1 MVPSLF
7 VFGTNA
13 TAPVLRET
21 QKLPAVRI
29 WAGCNWNEC
38 GNCVISKAMSA
49 SPSIFPTFAMIRVQI
64 VRTSRSFSV
73 LLSLADPEGQIVRRC
88 VGLLRAIDLVTC
100 VLSGEVSTFSAPN
113 CCRRGTQL
121 SLLYFLGA
129 TCGYPEASLKEVQS
143 ILNGGIQGEN

>member
-1 MVPSLF
+1 MSVWQRCHF
-7 VFGTNA
+7 EGHV
-13 TAPVLRET
+13 
-21 QKLPAVRI
+21 
-29 WAGCNWNEC
+29 
-38 GNCVISKAMSA
+38 CVSKH
-49 SPSIFPTFAMIRVQI
+49 FPHLCHDLSSYSKKIE
-64 VRTSRSFSV
+64 SCFSV
-73 LLSLADPEGQIVRRC
+73 LVNLADPEGQIVRRC

-143 ILNGGIQGEN
+143 ILNGLTE